1 MDGRGLA
8 HFSLVAEPA
17 DDMAVPKSI
26 YVIAAMGFAAVLVLG
41 WMMQSLVKVQQQAK
55 PSHDPIRNEIN
66 LLIEKELTTAPV
78 VEEQVV
84 DGKRIVVIKLDAK
97 EGKPKPRLARI
108 AGQAA
113 WRTLAGSEKQP
124 DLVRVQFP
132 GTGGAPENFDTQ
144 PPKSTQPAQPQQGPG
159 ATPPTEVIPP

>member
-1 MDGRGLA
+1 M
-8 HFSLVAEPA
+8 HFSWVVEPA

-41 WMMQSLVKVQQQAK
+41 WMMQSLVKVQQQSKSA
-55 PSHDPIRNEIN
+55 HDPIRNEIN
-66 LLIEKELTTAPV
+66 LLIEKELTAPAA
-78 VEEQVV
+78 VEEQQV
-84 DGKRIVVIKLDAK
+84 DGKRIVVVKLDAK
-97 EGKPKPRLARI
+97 EGKPRPRLARI

-124 DLVRVQFP
+124 DLVRVQFQ
-132 GTGGAPENFDTQ
+132 GADGKPENFDTQ
-144 PPKSTQPAQPQQGPG
+144 PPKSTQPAQPQQGPS

>member
-1 MDGRGLA
+1 M
-8 HFSLVAEPA
+8 VEPA

-26 YVIAAMGFAAVLVLG
+26 YVIAAMGFAAVLILG
-41 WMMQSLVKVQQQAK
+41 WMMQGLVKVQQQAK
-55 PSHDPIRNEIN
+55 PTHDPIRNEIH
-66 LLIEKELTTAPV
+66 LLIEKELTAPAV

-97 EGKPKPRLARI
+97 EGKPRPRLARI

-113 WRTLAGSEKQP
+113 WRTLAGSKAQP

-144 PPKSTQPAQPQQGPG
+144 PPRSTQPSQPQLGPS